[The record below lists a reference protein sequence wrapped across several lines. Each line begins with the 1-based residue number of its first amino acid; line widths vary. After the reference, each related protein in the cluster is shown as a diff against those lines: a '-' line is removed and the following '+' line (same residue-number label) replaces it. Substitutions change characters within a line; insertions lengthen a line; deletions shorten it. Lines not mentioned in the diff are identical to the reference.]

1 MADSL
6 YDLLIPYLKPSA
18 STTDEAADSRP
29 STINRY
35 LTRLTT
41 LPLSALTTTEP
52 QALEQASHTNL
63 LSLQALAS
71 RSHKSVTSSA
81 NNLSNLRSSL
91 PAIAAS
97 ASNLRDAIPYLDEKI
112 VGFSTAFSK
121 SKDDNALLE
130 RRKQAMLVS
139 RNVDRLSDLLE
150 LPALLSSTIAS
161 AGSGSSGSVNYSQA
175 LDLLA
180 HMKRLQ
186 ILYPDSD
193 IVKTVVAE
201 AEDAMK
207 EMTINLISS
216 LRGQNI
222 RLAAAIRT
230 IGWLRRVC
238 PELDQSTFS
247 QTEPSKTNIG
257 NATGEG
263 LFGSLFLTAR
273 LANLLKM
280 LEALEPLRD
289 LADLET
295 QRRKNRATRAKLSTT
310 SGNYINEGQQTE
322 RYLKRYIEIFREQ
335 AFATVSM
342 YRNVFP
348 ASESAE
354 PTSSL
359 LLPLPSALTSFPLHL
374 AEMLTETL
382 EAYLPNISDTTGKES
397 LLMQVLY
404 AAGSLGRLG
413 ADFTMMISMLFEED
427 EQAAAEAESGSH
439 DEAIEAER
447 DDGNAPEWVR
457 VIQKHRIQSARL
469 NALSSEVAV
478 K

>member
-6 YDLLIPYLKPSA
+6 YDLLLPYLKSIE
-18 STTDEAADSRP
+18 STAEETSDTRP

-41 LPLSALTTTEP
+41 LSLSALTTTEP
-52 QALEQASHTNL
+52 QSLEQASHTNL

-71 RSHKSVTSSA
+71 RSRKSVTSSA
-81 NNLSNLRSSL
+81 NNLSNLRDSL
-91 PAIAAS
+91 PSITAS
-97 ASNLRDAIPYLDEKI
+97 ASNLRDAIPQLDEEV
-112 VGFSTAFSK
+112 VGFSTTYSK

-130 RRKQAMLVS
+130 RRKQAMLLS
-139 RNVDRLSDLLE
+139 RNVDRLSDVLE
-150 LPALLSSTIAS
+150 LPTLLSNTIAS

-175 LDLLA
+175 LDLFA

-193 IVKTVVAE
+193 IVKTVVAK

-207 EMTINLISS
+207 DMTVNLVNS
-216 LRGQNI
+216 LQGQNI
-222 RLAAAIRT
+222 RLAAVIRT
-230 IGWLRRVC
+230 IGWLRRVS

-247 QTEPSKTNIG
+247 QSESTKTSIG
-257 NATGEG
+257 ISPGEG

-280 LEALEPLRD
+280 LEALEPLRE
-289 LADLET
+289 LADQET
-295 QRRKNRATRAKLSTT
+295 QRRKSRANRAKVSPT
-310 SGNYINEGQQTE
+310 SGYTNEGQQTE

-335 AFATVSM
+335 SFATVSM

-348 ASESAE
+348 SPDSAE
-354 PTSSL
+354 PSSP
-359 LLPLPSALTSFPLHL
+359 LLPLPSALASFPLHL
-374 AEMLTETL
+374 AEMLMETL
-382 EAYLPNISDTTGKES
+382 EAYLPNINDTTSRES

-413 ADFTMMISMLFEED
+413 ADFTMMISTLFEED
-427 EQAAAEAESGSH
+427 EQAATEAEPESQDQAG
-439 DEAIEAER
+439 EADSEE
-447 DDGNAPEWVR
+447 DHLPEWVR
-457 VIQKHRIQSARL
+457 AIQKHRVQSARL
-469 NALSSEVAV
+469 NALSGEVAV

>member
-6 YDLLIPYLKPSA
+6 YDLLSPYLKSDG
-18 STTDEAADSRP
+18 STAEETSDTRP

-41 LPLSALTTTEP
+41 LSLSALTSTEP
-52 QALEQASHTNL
+52 QSLEQASHTNL

-81 NNLSNLRSSL
+81 NNLSNLRDSL
-91 PAIAAS
+91 PAITAS
-97 ASNLRDAIPYLDEKI
+97 ASKLRDAIPQLDEKV
-112 VGFSTAFSK
+112 VGFSTTFSK
-121 SKDDNALLE
+121 SRDDNALLE
-130 RRKQAMLVS
+130 RRKEAMLLS
-139 RNVDRLSDLLE
+139 RNVDRLSDVLE
-150 LPALLSSTIAS
+150 LPTLLSNTIAS

-175 LDLLA
+175 LDLFA

-201 AEDAMK
+201 ADDAMK
-207 EMTINLISS
+207 DMTINLVSS
-216 LRGQNI
+216 LRGQNL

-230 IGWLRRVC
+230 IGWLRRVS
-238 PELDQSTFS
+238 PELEQSTLS
-247 QTEPSKTNIG
+247 QKKSPKTSIG
-257 NATGEG
+257 TSPNEG

-289 LADLET
+289 LANQET
-295 QRRKNRATRAKLSTT
+295 HRRNGRAGKPKVTST
-310 SGNYINEGQQTE
+310 SGYVSEGQQTE

-335 AFATVSM
+335 SFATVSM

-348 ASESAE
+348 SPESA
-354 PTSSL
+354 PSTSP
-359 LLPLPSALTSFPLHL
+359 LLPLPSALASLPLHL
-374 AEMLTETL
+374 AEMLMETL
-382 EAYLPNISDTTGKES
+382 EAYLPNINDVASRES
-397 LLMQVLY
+397 LLIQVLY

-413 ADFTMMISMLFEED
+413 ADFTMMISTLFEEV
-427 EQAAAEAESGSH
+427 EQAAAEEEAGSQGEAAET
-439 DEAIEAER
+439 
-447 DDGNAPEWVR
+447 GNGEDLAPEWAR

-469 NALSSEVAV
+469 NALSSEVAA

>member
-6 YDLLIPYLKPSA
+6 YDLLSPYLKSDGITA
-18 STTDEAADSRP
+18 EETSDTRP

-41 LPLSALTTTEP
+41 LSLSALTTTEP
-52 QALEQASHTNL
+52 QSLEQASHTNL

-81 NNLSNLRSSL
+81 NNLSNLYDTL
-91 PAIAAS
+91 PAITAS
-97 ASNLRDAIPYLDEKI
+97 ASKLRDAIPQLDEKV
-112 VGFSTAFSK
+112 VGFSTTFSR
-121 SKDDNALLE
+121 SKDDNARLE
-130 RRKQAMLVS
+130 RRKQAMLLS
-139 RNVDRLSDLLE
+139 RNVDRLSDVLE
-150 LPALLSSTIAS
+150 LPTILSSTIAS

-175 LDLLA
+175 LDLFA

-186 ILYPDSD
+186 ILYPDSH

-207 EMTINLISS
+207 DMTTNLISS

-230 IGWLRRVC
+230 IGWLRRVS
-238 PELDQSTFS
+238 PELDQSTFG
-247 QTEPSKTNIG
+247 QTESSKTSIG
-257 NATGEG
+257 TSPDEG
-263 LFGSLFLTAR
+263 LFGSLFLAAR

-289 LADLET
+289 LADQET
-295 QRRKNRATRAKLSTT
+295 QRRQGRAGKMKMFST
-310 SGNYINEGQQTE
+310 SGHASEGQQTE

-335 AFATVSM
+335 SFATVSM

-348 ASESAE
+348 LPDSADS
-354 PTSSL
+354 TSP
-359 LLPLPSALTSFPLHL
+359 LLPLPSALASFPLHL
-374 AEMLTETL
+374 AEMLMETL
-382 EAYLPNISDTTGKES
+382 GAYLPNISDGTSRES

-413 ADFTMMISMLFEED
+413 ADFTMMISTLFED
-427 EQAAAEAESGSH
+427 EQAAAEGSTGAQ
-439 DEAIEAER
+439 DEAADI
-447 DDGNAPEWVR
+447 DDVELEWVR
-457 VIQKHRIQSARL
+457 VIQKHRVQSARL
-469 NALSSEVAV
+469 NALSSEVVV